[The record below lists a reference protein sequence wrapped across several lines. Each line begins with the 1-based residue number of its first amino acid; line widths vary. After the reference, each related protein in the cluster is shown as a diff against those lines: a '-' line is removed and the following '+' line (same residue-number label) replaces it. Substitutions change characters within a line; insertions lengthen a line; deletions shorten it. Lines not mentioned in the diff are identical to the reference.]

1 MESLQ
6 VLRERALSFSQKASS
21 IIIHDAA
28 SLKIANDFVL
38 AVKVMRKEISDAF
51 NPIIEKA
58 HRAHKEAIAQKN
70 KYEQP
75 LVRAENA
82 IKLQIGVYVRTKEE
96 ERREAER
103 KAREEEQK
111 RLQAETEVEAEAQR
125 FENAGYI
132 KEAEEIRETKPE
144 PDVAVL
150 PDAPS
155 LNGISIR
162 KILKYKVLDIR
173 LVPKELLKKN
183 WQEYLYEMID
193 SMAVTKYVKEHKGK
207 MDIPGLIVYYE
218 DSVAVSTKSE

>member
-6 VLRERALSFSQKASS
+6 ILRERALSFSQGASS

-28 SLKIANDFVL
+28 SLKTANDFVL
-38 AVKVMRKEISDAF
+38 AVKSLRKEISDAF

-82 IKLQIGVYVRTKEE
+82 IKLQIGVYVRKKDE
-96 ERREAER
+96 ERKEAEK

-111 RLQAETEVEAEAQR
+111 RLQEEAEIEAEAQR

-132 KEAEEIRETKPE
+132 KEAEEIREKKPE
-144 PDVAVL
+144 QEVTVL
-150 PDAPS
+150 PDEAS
-155 LNGISIR
+155 LKGISVKKIWDFEILDEEKIPRRFLSVDSTKIR
-162 KILKYKVLDIR
+162 EYIKEVKDKILGNESL
-173 LVPKELLKKN
+173 
-183 WQEYLYEMID
+183 
-193 SMAVTKYVKEHKGK
+193 
-207 MDIPGLIVYYE
+207 DIPGIRIYAR
-218 DSVAVSTKSE
+218 DSVAVSIKTE